1 MTPFQGVSFRR
12 PRWVSGV
19 PDDSERAVAREV
31 SLVSWESEFHA
42 TQKSVE
48 GLKPSSGKTN
58 QKQKRRKREK
68 GREERDRRS
77 LQSLSLAVAAA
88 CRYCRE
94 RKEQKRQP
102 SSLLCRRRRYR
113 CSLSSTPLGVV
124 APLTVR

>member
-48 GLKPSSGKTN
+48 GSSCRDCIQQENFSPTPSRQRFPALLHHAN
-58 QKQKRRKREK
+58 QHYE
-68 GREERDRRS
+68 
-77 LQSLSLAVAAA
+77 
-88 CRYCRE
+88 
-94 RKEQKRQP
+94 
-102 SSLLCRRRRYR
+102 
-113 CSLSSTPLGVV
+113 
-124 APLTVR
+124 